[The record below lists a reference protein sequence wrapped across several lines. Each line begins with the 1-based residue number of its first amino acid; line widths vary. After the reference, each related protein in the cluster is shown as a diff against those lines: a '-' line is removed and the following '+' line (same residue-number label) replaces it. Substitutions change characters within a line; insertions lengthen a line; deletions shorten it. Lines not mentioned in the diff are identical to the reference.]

1 MGPIA
6 VRKRGE
12 EREEECELRRRKVN
26 LNKVMRGRE
35 GRLMDE
41 YMHSCLLV
49 TVKEHFSVRYFFPTY
64 ENDQLLYV
72 IEDET

>member
-1 MGPIA
+1 
-6 VRKRGE
+6 
-12 EREEECELRRRKVN
+12 
-26 LNKVMRGRE
+26 
-35 GRLMDE
+35 MDE

-49 TVKEHFSVRYFFPTY
+49 MVKEHFSVRYFFPTY

>member
-1 MGPIA
+1 
-6 VRKRGE
+6 
-12 EREEECELRRRKVN
+12 
-26 LNKVMRGRE
+26 
-35 GRLMDE
+35 MDE
-41 YMHSCLLV
+41 YMYSCLLV